1 MPKRNRAQ
9 RIDKLAN
16 EISKLE
22 ARGGDV
28 PRRRALNPQWC
39 ALASVCP
46 LLFQTDQSSIIN
58 ADGPL
63 DASHSLNLDQRRRQ
77 LGIAM
82 GKKLARPPRALI
94 PTAQQK
100 G

>member
-1 MPKRNRAQ
+1 
-9 RIDKLAN
+9 
-16 EISKLE
+16 
-22 ARGGDV
+22 V

-58 ADGPL
+58 ANGPL

-77 LGIAM
+77 LGMAM